1 MKTFIATAL
10 LGAAVASPLPF
21 TIPDFSKLST
31 VQYNT
36 MVAGVVYGALN
47 QKGEVAMETCLVD
60 AEAEAG
66 LTYVVFEDFRQGLW

>member
-47 QKGEVAMETCLVD
+47 
-60 AEAEAG
+60 
-66 LTYVVFEDFRQGLW
+66 